1 MARVTALGSVVKRK
15 VVLFAQG
22 YFASADEIFSLS
34 VNGLDGREFDRVK
47 HSTATILIHEFSHLV
62 MGTIDINYLGVSH
75 PFEELLVPEVAWDGQ
90 IRTLK
95 RQMQDHRYRQLTT
108 EIRKEDL
115 FKEKYSNRRSYLPLP
130 FKLAHS
136 LIQKTGSKNIEEV
149 RERFF
154 GEPAFRQ
161 KVILMNA
168 DSQTL
173 LITWLGYFKPAT
185 STAV

>member
-1 MARVTALGSVVKRK
+1 M
-15 VVLFAQG
+15 
-22 YFASADEIFSLS
+22 
-34 VNGLDGREFDRVK
+34 
-47 HSTATILIHEFSHLV
+47 
-62 MGTIDINYLGVSH
+62 
-75 PFEELLVPEVAWDGQ
+75 
-90 IRTLK
+90 
-95 RQMQDHRYRQLTT
+95 
-108 EIRKEDL
+108 RKEDL
-115 FKEKYSNRRSYLPLP
+115 FKEKYSNRRSYLPLT
-130 FKLAHS
+130 FKLAHT

-173 LITWLGYFKPAT
+173 LITGLGYFTPAT